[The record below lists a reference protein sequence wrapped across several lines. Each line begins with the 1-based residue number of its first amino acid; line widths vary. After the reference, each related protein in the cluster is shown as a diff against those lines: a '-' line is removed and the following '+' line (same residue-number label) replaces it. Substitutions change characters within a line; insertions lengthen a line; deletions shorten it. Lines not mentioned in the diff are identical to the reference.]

1 MSTKIGTL
9 QAPRTSRSIWA
20 AAVVASL
27 LMLTIGIGAFFVAR
41 DQGTQTPKTVAGGTQ
56 PTVVQGTAANTPTE
70 INGGVI
76 GGVAT
81 GQAGITAGSSS
92 LAVAARPA
100 VMAAIIAARNAAD
113 ADPAELG
120 SGTAGNTPSEL
131 SGGMFE
137 QFGRHQ
143 RI

>member
-1 MSTKIGTL
+1 MRTRIGTL
-9 QAPRTSRSIWA
+9 QAPRSRSIWPV
-20 AAVVASL
+20 AVVASL
-27 LMLTIGIGAFFVAR
+27 LMLTIGIGAFFVGR
-41 DQGTQTPKTVAGGTQ
+41 DQGTQTPKTVVGGAES
-56 PTVVQGTAANTPTE
+56 TVVHGTAANTPTE
-70 INGGVI
+70 INGGVV

-81 GQAGITAGSSS
+81 SQAGVTAGSSS

-113 ADPAELG
+113 ADPAEVG
-120 SGTAGNTPSEL
+120 GTTGNTPSEL